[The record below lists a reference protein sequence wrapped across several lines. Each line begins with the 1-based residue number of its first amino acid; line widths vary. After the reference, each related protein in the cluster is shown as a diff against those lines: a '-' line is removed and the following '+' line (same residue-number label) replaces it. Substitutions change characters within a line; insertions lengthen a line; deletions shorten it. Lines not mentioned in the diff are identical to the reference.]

1 MARSRGD
8 DLDILG
14 VRFKQ
19 QLVMRIALVFGGR
32 NCEHEVSLRS
42 AESVRET
49 LQQSG
54 HDVVDIGISQ
64 SGRWLLNPSFPQVLS
79 NREAE
84 LVDNSLTL
92 LPETKS
98 QLALGEVDVVFPIVH
113 GPTGEDGSIQ
123 GLLEVANVPYVGCGV
138 LGSALAMDKDVA
150 KRLLKAA
157 GIPVTP
163 YDTVQSAA
171 LAADESTILKRL
183 IRNIGFPAFIKPANM
198 GSSVGVSHVGDPTEL
213 KTALQQAC
221 LYDEKVL
228 MEAAVPYVRELEI
241 SVLGWH
247 ELQASLPGEIRLQ
260 SGFYDYRAK
269 YTDDSA
275 ELLIPAPVS
284 SEIVSRLQNLA
295 IEAFRVLEGC
305 GMGRV
310 DFLMNGQSH
319 ELFLNEVNTIPG
331 FTSISMYPK
340 LWEASGISQPR
351 LMQILL
357 DIALERHAAKQKL
370 RTSFF

>member
-1 MARSRGD
+1 
-8 DLDILG
+8 
-14 VRFKQ
+14 
-19 QLVMRIALVFGGR
+19 MRIALVFGGR

-42 AESVRET
+42 AASVREA

-54 HDVVDIGISQ
+54 HDVVDICISQ
-64 SGRWLLNPSFPQVLS
+64 SGKWILNPGFPQTLS
-79 NREAE
+79 NPEAE
-84 LVDNSLTL
+84 SGDASLTL
-92 LPETKS
+92 LPEYQS

-113 GPTGEDGSIQ
+113 GPTGEDGSLQ
-123 GLLEVANVPYVGCGV
+123 GLLELANVPYVGCGV
-138 LGSALAMDKDVA
+138 LGSALSMDKDVA
-150 KRLLKAA
+150 KRLLNAA

-163 YDTVQSAA
+163 FETLQSAA
-171 LAADESTILKRL
+171 LAADESTILERL
-183 IRNIGFPAFIKPANM
+183 GLNIGFPAFVKPANM
-198 GSSVGVSHVGDPTEL
+198 GSSVGVSHVSNQTQL
-213 KTALQQAC
+213 KNALQLAC
-221 LYDEKVL
+221 MYDEKVI
-228 MEAAVPYVRELEI
+228 MEAAIPYARELEI

-247 ELQASLPGEIRLQ
+247 ELQASIPGEIRLQ
-260 SGFYDYRAK
+260 TGFYDYHAK

-275 ELLIPAPVS
+275 ELLIPAPVP
-284 SEIVSRLQNLA
+284 SEIVSKLQNLA

-340 LWEASGISQPR
+340 LWEASGLSQPR
-351 LMQILL
+351 LMQNLL

-370 RTSFF
+370 RTSYT